1 MVKRIGGLRRKS
13 RHKLKKNIRERGKLS
28 LSKFFQTFK
37 IGEKAILKANPTI
50 QKALP
55 NPRFHGRIGEVTK
68 KQGSCYYIKIK
79 DHNKTKTIITHPIHL
94 KKCQK

>member
-13 RHKLKKNIRERGKLS
+13 RHKLKRNIRERGKLS

-37 IGEKAILKANPTI
+37 IGEKATIMANSAI

-55 NPRFHGRIGEVTK
+55 PLRLHGKTGEVTK

-79 DHNKTKTIITHPIHL
+79 DHNKTKQIITHPTHL